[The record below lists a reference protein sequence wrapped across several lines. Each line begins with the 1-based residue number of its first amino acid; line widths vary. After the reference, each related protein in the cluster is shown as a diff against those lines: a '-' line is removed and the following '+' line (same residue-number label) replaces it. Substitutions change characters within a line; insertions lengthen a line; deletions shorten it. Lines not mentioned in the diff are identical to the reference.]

1 MTEKE
6 LIDEFGEWFV
16 MTKKDVLCFDALMQ
30 SMSCTHKNRQPLIIL
45 NTADRKNMTDNDYI
59 AGLEAA
65 IDHWRKQYERA
76 SERAAYWAK
85 MYDELTEIKNSQLDD
100 DDEVTV
106 DDE

>member
-1 MTEKE
+1 
-6 LIDEFGEWFV
+6 
-16 MTKKDVLCFDALMQ
+16 
-30 SMSCTHKNRQPLIIL
+30 
-45 NTADRKNMTDNDYI
+45 MTDNDYI